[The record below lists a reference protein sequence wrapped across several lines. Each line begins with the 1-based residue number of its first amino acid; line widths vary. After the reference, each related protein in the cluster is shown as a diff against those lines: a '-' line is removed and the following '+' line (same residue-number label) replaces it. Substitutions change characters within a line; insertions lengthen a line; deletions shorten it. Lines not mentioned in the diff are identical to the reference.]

1 MPPDTAGFP
10 CKHAVWQAP
19 VEERVMSYKEIM
31 VHIDAS
37 QLYLNRLDLAVQLA
51 KDHEAHLTGLCA
63 ITHQYYKP
71 EQDSAKH
78 RIAEAEEQFQYKTSQ
93 AGVRADW
100 LCADWHV
107 AGVDMTEIVNYY
119 GHFKDLIVVG
129 QALRPQGGDV
139 PQDLPERVVLG
150 SGRPV
155 LVVPYVGSFSSA
167 GKRLILAWK
176 PGRASARAVND
187 ALPFMLKAQEVCLLE
202 IRFAAGQE
210 AMEIS
215 PREDIAAYLR
225 AHGINVRKENLVTGT
240 IPVAD
245 IIMNYAWE
253 NGCDMVV
260 MGAYSSSGHGTGSL
274 GAVADQMLDH
284 MTLPVLM
291 AN

>member
-1 MPPDTAGFP
+1 
-10 CKHAVWQAP
+10 
-19 VEERVMSYKEIM
+19 MSYKEIM

-51 KDHEAHLTGLCA
+51 KEHEAHLTGLCA
-63 ITHQYYKP
+63 ITHQYYQP

-78 RIAEAEEQFQYKTSQ
+78 RIDEAEELFRLKTSQ

-129 QALRPQGGDV
+129 QALRDGSV

-187 ALPFMLKAQEVCLLE
+187 ALPFLLKAQEVCLLE
-202 IRFAAGQE
+202 IRFATE
-210 AMEIS
+210 PESMEIS
-215 PREDIAAYLR
+215 PREDIATYLR

-240 IPVAD
+240 IPVAN

-253 NGCDMVV
+253 NGCDMAV
-260 MGAYSSSGHGTGSL
+260 MGAYSSSGLGTGKL
-274 GAVADQMLDH
+274 GVVADQMLDH